1 MSMNIDTAAI
11 TNSYARFTAIGG
23 NISNQN
29 TVGYK
34 SKSFDAV
41 LGQATAGNGINFTQ
55 GVINVDNKPLNIAI
69 NGTGFLKFQAADPK
83 TFLPSQ
89 NVPPIY
95 TRDGQLMLTSFS
107 GKEDVSYLTNL
118 KGDFLMGGDGKPFE
132 ISATHAATASAK
144 ATMRLNLDASE
155 SIPTGTSFNP
165 NDSTTYNKTSMST
178 IYDAS
183 GMASTL
189 TSYFVKSAADK
200 WDIYSTN
207 SATAATTP
215 PTIPAKD
222 ATLTFNTKGQLV
234 TAVAA
239 GTATATVTGSNL
251 SLKLSAAP
259 AVTFSMNNPT
269 QLSSYCSGSAQVDG
283 GAQGMLSTV
292 SIGSDGSIIPV
303 YDSKGTGRPQPLNS
317 QISLFTFKRNEGLQ
331 SVGVNGWIETDES
344 GKPSSGLPTNSGFGS
359 LQGGATEGSN
369 VDPTKAMIDLLS
381 AQRAFQAE
389 SQVVNT
395 QSQILQEVAQI
406 GR

>member
-11 TNSYARFTAIGG
+11 TNSYARLTAIGG

-41 LGQATAGNGINFTQ
+41 LGQATAGNGVNFTQ

-83 TFLPSQ
+83 TFMPSQ
-89 NVPPIY
+89 NVPPVY
-95 TRDGQLMLTSFS
+95 SRDGQLMLTTFA

-132 ISATHAATASAK
+132 ISSTHAATASTK
-144 ATMRLNLDASE
+144 ATLRLNLDSSE
-155 SIPTGTSFNP
+155 SAPTTALFNSS
-165 NDSTTYNKTSMST
+165 DSTSYNKTSMST

-183 GMASTL
+183 GLASTL

-207 SATAATTP
+207 SATPAAI
-215 PTIPAKD
+215 PTKD
-222 ATLTFNTKGQLV
+222 ATLTFNAKGQLL

-239 GTATATVTGSNL
+239 GTATATLTGSNL

-269 QLSSYCSGSAQVDG
+269 QLPSYFSGSAQVDG

-317 QISLFTFKRNEGLQ
+317 QISLFTFKRNEGLEA
-331 SVGVNGWIETDES
+331 VGVNGWIETDAS

-381 AQRAFQAE
+381 AQRSFQAE

-395 QSQILQEVAQI
+395 QSQILQEVSQL